1 MSLQLKLLTV
11 DSTNT
16 KHLDS
21 KEKKFH
27 SNINKALERFDS
39 VTEWADY
46 IASLGMLL
54 KALQS
59 WSPRFQN
66 VKYYVP
72 YPYQVSRRLTSSLS
86 PDLPAGVHQ
95 KTLEVYRYIFEK
107 IGIET
112 LAQETN
118 IWIPGILP
126 LMSYASMSVK
136 SILIEVY
143 ETYLVQ
149 LPSATLQVIIK
160 PLLSSLFPGIDDE
173 SSEFLPLTLSLIETL
188 QTNLNDDSLFW
199 QTCFLIMISNKDR
212 RLGGLVWFTKKFPS
226 LNSVPHLLQNM
237 EKQNVDFIDKKRI
250 KEIALSTLLPIA
262 KNLVHPEPGLLVRSF
277 IASLINENDLLIK
290 RGTLDILL
298 QRLHLSSPV
307 IQILI
312 NEDDRKLLILACC
325 KTTLSKDMSL
335 NRRVWNWLLGPNQH
349 NVTDKQKDE
358 TAKASS
364 SSTYFVKYGLDSL
377 INALNDLLSDKDDLI
392 IAFKICLVF
401 MDRWEIGSYVIPKMF
416 IPLMKAAETFKHD
429 TKVLNSANSF
439 FDTVETNIIWGQ
451 IFEWIINKKDFVFL
465 QFVLSNFNIET
476 DEEIIVHHIP
486 LMFLALLCFFNISDL
501 SININS
507 TSTATNNKN
516 TSQLLRI
523 KYHSLLRNLL
533 DIIPERA
540 FLPLTHST
548 LKNKVEN
555 DFQNTLDLIT
565 DYYKSVSGSIE
576 ANKLESS
583 QQSLY
588 PFSTP
593 DLTYIVIF
601 NIVDMV
607 NSDILKGVNINN
619 ASVMLVKL
627 FEKIPQDKEEHAQV
641 ITNSRWI
648 IDSLMTNIMDVLE
661 DGTVYT
667 RSDSIIGIVNIFSN
681 YLSMH
686 LSLIPSV
693 QLLNKIIG
701 SLWTYMVDP
710 NRQYIAIQCL
720 KSLCRNME
728 LKYIETLLSAN
739 FVQEKVISKRLTVL
753 ELLWNQMDEYL
764 DIVRHPLELLLDELS
779 DEQNPHYL
787 AVSKW
792 VISLLNSDSIR
803 RLYWILVENLLR
815 FDFLQR
821 GKINELDDLDMF
833 TYRIKMITNVL
844 KCNPT
849 LLIKNFNIEPT
860 TFQSL
865 EGWSDKDTSTYK
877 TLLLNILL
885 KFLDLKDNDHAESIR
900 SCLILLD
907 CLLDGTESNFTEFV
921 IFLLQMFTKSISEKN
936 IDSEV
941 TAVSILDIIS
951 KVLRISHDNNI
962 ELEIFNNNSS
972 HLKFIDFMVTS
983 ISQIESPLII
993 TSYVKLLSESIS
1005 YFGKSIFTILL
1016 PFVTSI
1022 IQCIQ
1027 RLFILEKKKGGQY
1040 YAISLLMGSVEELIK
1055 ISHSY
1060 ITSDESSYFSGST
1073 TRGDF
1078 IQSVVSNV
1086 FYSES
1091 LDNDSKLQGERDIV
1105 IQAFKQVIA
1114 CSLEIW
1120 TWSHKSSNNIANE
1133 NEKGGVNY
1141 STYKYKFR
1149 SKKLLET
1156 MFLLEP
1162 LEVLEN
1168 IVIIGSTYETITIIH
1183 ALDGNKPIL
1192 SIPYFFHGIIQR
1204 YNAGSIV
1211 KFSVYKNSQRGS
1223 RATTSLIRKLSG
1235 EKLIV
1240 FLTAYSKSLENS
1252 AVEEFYT
1259 DFINFFKEIA
1269 FNYTL
1274 YKAIFFDIIE
1284 LINVV
1289 GQKLKTTQFGEQKKT
1304 KKEIS
1309 DIFNKY
1315 LPAALND
1322 FASISK
1328 SNEVKAFNTLK
1339 RLVDNVAYL
1348 TNDVIGGDRFNN
1360 ILSSICANCLVGY
1373 LKRKFEKEIP
1383 DYMLSLAYSIT
1394 KVGSSIKIWKEFI
1407 NDTFRDDNY
1416 VISTEKRD
1424 LWNTVIYEWS
1434 QYPENKERLLS
1445 ELLQLTGSKKI
1456 GLTPSLI
1463 TFSSWNDSDVMVK
1476 CQNLKRIAL
1485 LIKIAPNN
1493 TYLSEFQALLSCICQ
1508 YLVSDEDKLKIK
1520 CWILLRVLLLKF
1532 SESHF
1537 NEYWGMIS
1545 YCLQINLQEYLEH
1558 FQLQQSINCDLLL
1571 QICKTLDLLL
1581 AMNIEGFIATNEW
1594 LFTID
1599 TINCIYK
1606 TYPYI
1611 SLVDKIAEFKEY
1623 SVAQAGDIELVQ
1635 AREDHKL
1642 PYLLGVHQIENHHQ
1656 LRNFFTNL
1664 SYVHYEDIYSMKSL
1678 DYEASE
1684 KDLLEDIY
1692 T

>member
-1 MSLQLKLLTV
+1 MSLQLKPFTV

-27 SNINKALERFDS
+27 SNISKALERFDS

-46 IASLGMLL
+46 IASLGTLL

-59 WSPRFQN
+59 WSPKFQN

-95 KTLEVYRYIFEK
+95 KTLEVYKYIFEK
-107 IGIET
+107 IGIDT

-126 LMSYASMSVK
+126 LMSYASMSVR

-149 LPSATLQVIIK
+149 LPSTTLQVIIK

-226 LNSVPHLLQNM
+226 LNSVPHLLQNI
-237 EKQNVDFIDKKRI
+237 EKQKIDTIDKKRL
-250 KEIALSTLLPIA
+250 KEMALSTLLPIA
-262 KNLVHPEPGLLVRSF
+262 KELVHPEPGLLVRSF
-277 IASLINENDLLIK
+277 IASLNNDNDLLIK

-307 IQILI
+307 IQMLI
-312 NEDDRKLLILACC
+312 NEDDRKLLILTCC

-335 NRRVWNWLLGPNQH
+335 NRRVWNWLLGPNHH
-349 NVTDKQKDE
+349 NLTDKKKFE
-358 TAKASS
+358 TSS
-364 SSTYFVKYGLDSL
+364 LSSYFVKYGFDSL
-377 INALNDLLSDKDDLI
+377 IKALNDLLSNKDDLI
-392 IAFKICLVF
+392 IAFKVCLVF
-401 MDRWEIGSYVIPKMF
+401 MDRWEIGSYVIPRMF
-416 IPLMKAAETFKHD
+416 IPLMKAAENYKDD

-439 FDTVETNIIWGQ
+439 FDAVETNIIWGQ
-451 IFEWIINKKDFVFL
+451 MFKWIINEKDFTFL

-476 DEEIIVHHIP
+476 DEEITVRHIP
-486 LMFLALLCFFNISDL
+486 LIFLALLSFFNINDL
-501 SININS
+501 S
-507 TSTATNNKN
+507 TNNSCIATDTTTAA

-523 KYHSLLRNLL
+523 KYHPLLRNLL

-540 FLPLTHST
+540 FLPLSYSN
-548 LKNKVEN
+548 LNDNVDV
-555 DFQNTLDLIT
+555 DFQTTLSSIT
-565 DYYKSVSGSIE
+565 KYYESVSSSTDVS
-576 ANKLESS
+576 KLEST
-583 QQSLY
+583 QDSLY
-588 PFSTP
+588 PFSTS
-593 DLTYIVIF
+593 DLTYIVAF
-601 NIVDMV
+601 NIVKMV
-607 NSDILKGVNINN
+607 NSDILKGANINN

-627 FEKIPQDKEEHAQV
+627 FEKIPEDNKNNSQ
-641 ITNSRWI
+641 ITTKSNWI
-648 IDSLMTNIMDVLE
+648 TDSLMENITGVLD
-661 DGTVYT
+661 DGTVHT
-667 RSDSIIGIVNIFSN
+667 HSDSIIGVVNIFSN

-693 QLLNKIIG
+693 QLLNKIIV
-701 SLWTYMVDP
+701 SLWIYMVDP
-710 NRQYIAIQCL
+710 NKQYIAIQCL
-720 KSLCRNME
+720 KSLCRTME
-728 LKYIETLLSAN
+728 LKYIETSLSAS
-739 FVQEKVISKRLTVL
+739 FVQEKVVSKRLMVL
-753 ELLWNQMDEYL
+753 DLLWNQMDEYL
-764 DIVRHPLELLLDELS
+764 DIVKHPLELLLDELS

-792 VISLLNSDSIR
+792 VVSLLNSDSIQ
-803 RLYWILVENLLR
+803 RLYGILVENLLK

-821 GKINELDDLDMF
+821 GEISQLDDIDMF
-833 TYRIKMITNVL
+833 TYRIKMVTNVL
-844 KCNPT
+844 KCNPI
-849 LLIKNFNIEPT
+849 LLVKNFNIEPT

-865 EGWSDKDTSTYK
+865 EGWTNKDVSTYK

-885 KFLDLKDNDHAESIR
+885 KFLELKENDHAESIR

-936 IDSEV
+936 TDSEII
-941 TAVSILDIIS
+941 AVSILDIIS

-962 ELEIFNNNSS
+962 ELEIFNDNSS
-972 HLKFIDFMVTS
+972 HLKFIDFMVTT
-983 ISQIESPLII
+983 ISHIESPLII
-993 TSYVKLLSESIS
+993 SSYVKLLSESIS

-1016 PFVTSI
+1016 PFITSI

-1040 YAISLLMGSVEELIK
+1040 YSISLLMGSVEKLIQ

-1060 ITSDESSYFSGST
+1060 ITSDENYSYFSGST

-1091 LDNDSKLQGERDIV
+1091 LANDSKLQGERDIV
-1105 IQAFKQVIA
+1105 MQAFKQVIA
-1114 CSLEIW
+1114 CSLDIW
-1120 TWSHKSSNNIANE
+1120 TWSHKFSNNTTEANE
-1133 NEKGGVNY
+1133 GVGVSYN
-1141 STYKYKFR
+1141 TYKYKFR

-1168 IVIIGSTYETITIIH
+1168 IVIIGSTYETITIVH

-1192 SIPYFFHGIIQR
+1192 SIPYFFHGIVQR
-1204 YNAGSIV
+1204 YNAGSVI

-1223 RATTSLIRKLSG
+1223 RVNSSLLRKLSG
-1235 EKLIV
+1235 EKLMI
-1240 FLTAYSKSLENS
+1240 FLIAYSKSLENS
-1252 AVEEFYT
+1252 AIEEFYT

-1269 FNYTL
+1269 LNYSL
-1274 YKAIFFDIIE
+1274 YKDIFFDIIE
-1284 LINVV
+1284 LINVIS
-1289 GQKLKTTQFGEQKKT
+1289 QKLKTTQFGEQKKP

-1322 FASISK
+1322 FTSLSK
-1328 SNEVKAFNTLK
+1328 SDEVRAFNTLE
-1339 RLVDNVAYL
+1339 RLVDNVVFL
-1348 TNDVIGGDRFNN
+1348 TNDNIGGDKFNN
-1360 ILSSICANCLVGY
+1360 ILSSICTNCLICY
-1373 LKRKFEKEIP
+1373 LKRKSRKEIP
-1383 DYMLSLAYSIT
+1383 THILSLAYSIA
-1394 KVGSSIKIWKEFI
+1394 KIGSSVKIWKEFI
-1407 NDTFRDDNY
+1407 NDAFKDDNY
-1416 VISTEKRD
+1416 AISTEKQE
-1424 LWNTVIYEWS
+1424 LWNNIIYEWS

-1463 TFSSWNDSDVMVK
+1463 TFPSWNDSDVIIK

-1485 LIKIAPNN
+1485 LIKIAPKNC
-1493 TYLSEFQALLSCICQ
+1493 YLAEFQALLSCICQ
-1508 YLVSDEDKLKIK
+1508 YLVSDEDKLKIR
-1520 CWILLRVLLLKF
+1520 CWLLLRVLLLKF

-1545 YCLQINLQEYLEH
+1545 YCLQTNLQEFLEF
-1558 FQLQQSINCDLLL
+1558 FQLQRSVNCDLLL

-1623 SVAQAGDIELVQ
+1623 SLAQVGDIEPIQ
-1635 AREDHKL
+1635 SKQEHKL

-1678 DYEASE
+1678 DYDACER
-1684 KDLLEDIY
+1684 DLLEDIY